1 MVMLKI
7 GPTLNRLATQGRLEV
22 AANVISPLSLFD
34 AQKPLPPPAA
44 ALAEETRIEDL
55 ATRRSPSPHAR
66 ETPEGSR
73 DSRPRDPVMGG
84 CSAPHWKTWQAA
96 GTEDWTVTVLCLGYR
111 LPFSPRPPALSKAP
125 LFLQAYQPGA
135 EGHPFLT
142 KEVASM
148 GEKGA
153 VEGVESPSPGYY
165 SRLFL
170 VPKASGGWRPIIDLS
185 PRNKFLLLTVFKME
199 TVASVITSTH

>member
-1 MVMLKI
+1 MCRI
-7 GPTLNRLATQGRLEV
+7 GPTPNQLATPLRLEV
-22 AANVISPLSLFD
+22 ATNVISPLSLFD
-34 AQKPLPPPAA
+34 ALRPLPPPAVTP
-44 ALAEETRIEDL
+44 AEETRTEGPE
-55 ATRRSPSPHAR
+55 TRRSPSPHAR
-66 ETPEGSR
+66 EAPGGSR
-73 DSRPRDPVMGG
+73 DSRPRIPAVGG
-84 CSAPHWKTWQAA
+84 CLAPHWKTWQAA
-96 GTEDWTVTVLCLGYR
+96 GAEDWTVTVLCLGYR

-165 SRLFL
+165 SPLFL